1 MFELSLFGSVESVE
15 GKGRGGIDLKKK
27 KTTCIDEFRGKRNRK
42 CCLRVLTK
50 FLPIQEPLTKTF

>member
-27 KTTCIDEFRGKRNRK
+27 KTCIDEFRGKRN
-42 CCLRVLTK
+42 
-50 FLPIQEPLTKTF
+50 

>member
-27 KTTCIDEFRGKRNRK
+27 KKKTCIDEFRGKRN
-42 CCLRVLTK
+42 
-50 FLPIQEPLTKTF
+50 

>member
-27 KTTCIDEFRGKRNRK
+27 TCIDEFRGKRN
-42 CCLRVLTK
+42 
-50 FLPIQEPLTKTF
+50 

>member
-27 KTTCIDEFRGKRNRK
+27 ICIDD
-42 CCLRVLTK
+42 CLRVLTK